1 MIFNILS
8 KYLTILASVLF
19 LSQTASPQQVGFTL
33 TSGHKRTDIPFE
45 NFNNLIIIPVT
56 LNGILPCK
64 FILDSGVST
73 TILTEQPLCD
83 ILGVTCD
90 RMVSIPV
97 IGSRDK
103 INACVIGNIDMTLSG
118 ISGKNL
124 NMLVLE
130 EDFLNLKNYLGVN
143 VFGIIGFDILRHFV
157 VKIDFTTKM
166 LTFITPEHF
175 RPPKRYSAFNVEF
188 DNNKP
193 YLSTGVNLTGDT
205 IISCSLMVDL
215 GASHTILFDLPENND
230 VRLPSVKINA
240 AVGRGLGGD
249 IEGFFTRIHEIS
261 LGNFTFN
268 DVVVSFSPD
277 YKIGDTSDNHVLQG
291 TLGGEI
297 LSRFDIILDYFD
309 KKIYLKKNYTYSEP
323 FEYNLSGIELIA
335 SGIDLKKFE
344 VISVLPGSPAEKAG
358 IKNGNLILEV
368 NGINAIDLTLNEIN
382 HTLRSKPGRIVKL
395 KIDSDGRILK
405 VRFRLEKMI

>member
-8 KYLTILASVLF
+8 KYLIISTSVLF

-56 LNGILPCK
+56 LKGILPCK

-73 TILTEQPLCD
+73 NILTERSLCD

-97 IGSRDK
+97 IGSREK
-103 INACVIGNIDMTLSG
+103 IDACVIGNIDMTLPG

-130 EDFLNLKNYLGVN
+130 EDFLNLRNYLGIN

-175 RPPKRYSAFNVEF
+175 RPPKRYLALKVEF
-188 DNNKP
+188 ENNKP
-193 YLSTGVNLTGDT
+193 YLAAGVNLTGDT
-205 IISCSLMVDL
+205 IIPCRLMVDL
-215 GASHTILFDLPENND
+215 GASHTILFELPENND
-230 VRLPSVKINA
+230 IRLPFAKINA

-249 IEGFFTRIHEIS
+249 IEGFFTRIHELS
-261 LGNFTFN
+261 LGNFTLT

-277 YKIGDTSDNHVLQG
+277 YKINDKTDDPILQG

-297 LSRFDIILDYFD
+297 LSRFDIILDYFN
-309 KKIYLKKNYTYSEP
+309 KKIYLKKNYTYIEP

-335 SGIDLKKFE
+335 SGTDLKKFE

-358 IKNGNLILEV
+358 IKNGNLILAV
-368 NGINAIDLTLNEIN
+368 NGISAIDLTLNEIN
-382 HTLRSKPGRIVKL
+382 HTLRSKPGRMVKL
-395 KIDSDGRILK
+395 KIDSNGQILK
-405 VRFRLEKMI
+405 VKFRLEKMI